1 MPSMGDSP
9 FQSMPDINFSCKG
22 IQNLLDNLR
31 VNKAPDPDRIP
42 VRILKDYSSET
53 APILQ
58 LIFNLSFHNA

>member
-31 VNKAPDPDRIP
+31 VNKAPDPD
-42 VRILKDYSSET
+42 
-53 APILQ
+53 
-58 LIFNLSFHNA
+58 